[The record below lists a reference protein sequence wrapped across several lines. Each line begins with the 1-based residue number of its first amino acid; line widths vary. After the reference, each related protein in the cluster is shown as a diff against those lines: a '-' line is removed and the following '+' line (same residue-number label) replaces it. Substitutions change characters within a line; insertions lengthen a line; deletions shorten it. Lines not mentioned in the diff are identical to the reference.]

1 MTHPS
6 SFPVVR
12 LRPNKSP
19 QKIRFG
25 FPWVFA
31 DELVLDRRTRNIEAG
46 TIVELQTADRQPLG
60 LCAFNAESKIICR
73 MMERDVAKPIDRAWL
88 ERRLRHA
95 LTLRETLYYAPFYR
109 LIHAEA
115 DGLPGVIIDR
125 FGDVAVLQPNA
136 AWAETMLDDLV
147 AALVAVTGVKSVL
160 KNGMGRARQLEG
172 LVEETVIL
180 TGKIDKPVPV
190 KMNGAVYLADLLG
203 GQKTGI
209 FYDQRENHA
218 FASRLVQGLEVLDV
232 FSHVGGFAL
241 SALAAGAKSALCVDG
256 SAPALALAALGAEKS
271 GFSAQFSTV
280 KGDAFNVMADLAS
293 EGRKFDLVVCDPPAF
308 APNRQA
314 LEAGL
319 RAYSRVARAGAALV
333 SPGGYLVLC
342 SCSHAADLARFRDAC
357 LRGIGKAG
365 RFAAL
370 LHTGEAGPDHPAHTA
385 LAESTYLKSLF
396 FRLD

>member
-1 MTHPS
+1 M
-6 SFPVVR
+6 
-12 LRPNKSP
+12 RPNKPP

-25 FPWVFA
+25 FPWIFA
-31 DELVLDRRTRNIEAG
+31 DELVLDRRTRNIQAG
-46 TIVELQTADRQPLG
+46 AIVELQTADRQSLG
-60 LCAFNAESKIICR
+60 LCAFNAQSKITCR
-73 MMERDVAKPIDRAWL
+73 MMERDTQRPIDRAWL
-88 ERRLRHA
+88 QQRLQRA
-95 LTLRETLYYAPFYR
+95 LSLREALYDSPFYR
-109 LIHAEA
+109 MVHAEA

-136 AWAETMLDDLV
+136 AWAEVMLDDLV

-172 LVEETVIL
+172 LVEETVVL
-180 TGKIDKPVPV
+180 TGEIDEPVPV
-190 KMNGAVYLADLLG
+190 EMNGATYMADLLG
-203 GQKTGI
+203 GQKTGL

-218 FASRLVQGLEVLDV
+218 FASRLAQGGDVLDV

-256 SAPALALAALGAEKS
+256 SAPALELAALGAEKS
-271 GFSAQFSTV
+271 GYAKQFSTV

-293 EGRKFDLVVCDPPAF
+293 EGKKFDLVVCDPPAF

-342 SCSHAADLARFRDAC
+342 SCSHAADLGRFRESC

-385 LAESTYLKSLF
+385 LAESSYLKSLF